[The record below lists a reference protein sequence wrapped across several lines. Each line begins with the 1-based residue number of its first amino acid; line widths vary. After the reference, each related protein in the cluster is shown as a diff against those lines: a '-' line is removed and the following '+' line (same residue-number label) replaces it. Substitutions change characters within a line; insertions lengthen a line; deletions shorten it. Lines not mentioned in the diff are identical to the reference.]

1 MAWAWACAKACAR
14 TSVQVHAHARARA
27 HRPAHVCR
35 HGCTRM
41 CACAMRVPA
50 HAPMHLCMRTRASCT
65 HTASCYCSAALAI
78 AFPCVASSVSS
89 LLQHV
94 VLGRFTVCTR
104 QDRSLQQD
112 QNMPMQS
119 PNSPTLHSMPSSS
132 TLPATCLQV
141 VPSELGQTA
150 CLAQPAACTGA
161 GTELTCTCSRKRG
174 LDLSKPFKLIT
185 FADCSG
191 RDRIASH
198 GLRLFFS
205 VEMAIRLG
213 PVQPLL
219 AFSSKHWLCSMLRIG
234 RHLGGRAG
242 SAQVLLDHAQDYV
255 RLDIRLLSFCPFSH
269 RWSKPTC
276 GLLRRYISPSAGEI
290 GLTPSGGLTGTIPA
304 VISKLQQLTWLYASP
319 SSIGILP
326 TFWQALSLC
335 SPTHFSMGWA
345 SCQSE

>member
-1 MAWAWACAKACAR
+1 MRAHARTDLHMYVDMDVHACAR
-14 TSVQVHAHARARA
+14 AQCVCLHVH
-27 HRPAHVCR
+27 PCI
-35 HGCTRM
+35 
-41 CACAMRVPA
+41 CACAPA
-50 HAPMHLCMRTRASCT
+50 PHAPTQP
-65 HTASCYCSAALAI
+65 LAI
-78 AFPCVASSVSS
+78 VQLLWLSPFLSSVSS

-335 SPTHFSMGWA
+335 SPTHFSLGWA
-345 SCQSE
+345 SS